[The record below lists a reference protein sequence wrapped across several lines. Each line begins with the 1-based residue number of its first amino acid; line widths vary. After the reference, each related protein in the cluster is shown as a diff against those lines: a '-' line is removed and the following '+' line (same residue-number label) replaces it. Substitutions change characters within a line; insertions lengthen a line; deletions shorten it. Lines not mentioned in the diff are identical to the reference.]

1 MTKFFLGLVALGVA
15 GTLRAQTAAP
25 DSPADNDT
33 AYTALRAMSK
43 SLGKETLDQVAE
55 VSGRDGK
62 PQPTQ
67 WTITLRDNH
76 GGARTVN
83 VAGGKVTA
91 HDDDSKLPANNG
103 AIHLSDLNLD
113 SSGAFDATDAQAR
126 KVRLRFDSV
135 NYVLRTAE
143 STGKPQWSLTLFNKE
158 GTQIGAMRLAAHDGN
173 IVSIDGRLAS
183 NPMPTPTSTPAVVSS
198 VKHTETIIT
207 TPRPRAT
214 VSATT
219 HTTETHV
226 TTTTTVGN
234 PPPPQPT
241 LAPPPPVATIT
252 DTETVEETPADRG
265 EGGLFTRTGRTLD
278 RTSHTVGN
286 TLDRTGQSVKSTL
299 QRTGSRLQRFFTGHG
314 ASDEDETPPPP
325 PTPRDPN
332 FRGD

>member
-1 MTKFFLGLVALGVA
+1 MTKFFLGLVALAVA

-25 DSPADNDT
+25 DSQSDNDT

-43 SLGKETLDQVAE
+43 SLGKEPLDQVAE

-67 WTITLRDNH
+67 WTITLRDNN
-76 GGARTVN
+76 GGLRTVN
-83 VAGGKVTA
+83 VAGGKVAA
-91 HDDDSKLPANNG
+91 HDDSKPLANNSV
-103 AIHLSDLNLD
+103 IHLSDLNLD

-143 STGKPQWSLTLFNKE
+143 STGKPQWSLTLFSKD
-158 GTQIGAMRLAAHDGN
+158 GTQVGAMRLAAHDGN

-183 NPMPTPTSTPAVVSS
+183 NPTPAPPSTPAVVSR
-198 VKHTETIIT
+198 VKHTQTTIT

-214 VSATT
+214 VSTTT

-226 TTTTTVGN
+226 TTTTVGN
-234 PPPPQPT
+234 PPPQPT
-241 LAPPPPVATIT
+241 LAPPPPVASIT
-252 DTETVEETPADRG
+252 DTETTVEETPADRG

-278 RTSHTVGN
+278 RTSHTVGS
-286 TLDRTGQSVKSTL
+286 TLDRTGQTVKSTL
-299 QRTGSRLQRFFTGHG
+299 QRTGSRLQRFFTGHSG
-314 ASDEDETPPPP
+314 SDEDETPQPP